1 METWNYAEYAAWGL
15 SALFGLYMV
24 IDWFKIDTTYSEDV
38 LTSSR
43 EGELEAMAE
52 EHAEKHGVK
61 S

>member
-1 METWNYAEYAAWGL
+1 MDLWNWLEYAAWGL
-15 SALFGLYMV
+15 SALFGLHMLL
-24 IDWFKIDTTYSEDV
+24 DWLKTDSTYSEDV

-52 EHAEKHGVK
+52 EHAEKHGVQ